1 MQRWP
6 GPCSAVVWRGGG
18 PGSRM
23 LCEPAHGETWQN
35 LTGQTPEQSA
45 GLGWLRAVHAED
57 LEAVTAALEA
67 GTARG
72 HRQVECR
79 VRRADG
85 QWRRMQVHT
94 EALVRPDS
102 GAPEWLTVHR
112 DVTELREAQESSSRN
127 AQALADLSERYLL
140 ATRATSDGLWDYSD
154 YTKQIYFS
162 ARWQGILGYPEEE
175 YSGGLEHW
183 TERMHPKDLERF
195 RSDIQAHEE
204 QPAGFYEDEYRLQ
217 HADGSWRW
225 IRVRARTVKDETSN
239 KLLRVVGTIND
250 VTVRRLTDPL
260 TGLHNR
266 FSLLEELETRLE
278 RSQVDKRSFAVLF
291 IDFDAF
297 KRIND
302 NFGHWHGDRVLVEF
316 ARRIEK
322 SLEPRP
328 GAGSLAHPPA
338 GGGSLAARLGGDEF
352 VVLLDNAEQED
363 AAAYA
368 ARLHRLLES
377 PVHCG
382 EQDLI
387 LSASVG
393 IAMGLSGYVKAEDLL
408 QDADLAMYR
417 AKAGGKAQSC
427 FFSSSMKDAVR
438 ARMQVEVDLRRAVER
453 HDAQELFMVYQ
464 PKVLLSTGAIIGY
477 EALVRWK
484 HPTRGLVPPD
494 EFIPVAEE
502 SDLILSLGRWTL
514 KEAIRQLAEW
524 RRAGEVTSLTT
535 VAVNLSAR
543 QFSDTGLV
551 ENIREFLAAEQLP
564 PSCLELEVTE
574 RVLIDDTSAA
584 LYTLRELKA
593 IGIGLELD
601 DFGMGYSSLS
611 YLHRFPFDALKL
623 DRSFVNCLTEEEDS
637 AAIARTV
644 IALGDA
650 LKMEVLA
657 EGIET
662 AEQAQRLASMGC
674 LYGQGYFFSRP
685 LAPDQCVRLAASPE
699 HPRKGLVLLPPANS
713 SRNGRRTPQSAD
725 ASHQPAAFLP
735 AL

>member
-1 MQRWP
+1 V
-6 GPCSAVVWRGGG
+6 SVDSNASV
-18 PGSRM
+18 
-23 LCEPAHGETWQN
+23 T
-35 LTGQTPEQSA
+35 LTDQAPVLAGA
-45 GLGWLRAVHAED
+45 GLLAPSKEMPPAISREEDVRAAFQE
-57 LEAVTAALEA
+57 L
-67 GTARG
+67 
-72 HRQVECR
+72 
-79 VRRADG
+79 
-85 QWRRMQVHT
+85 T
-94 EALVRPDS
+94 ERFLM
-102 GAPEWLTVHR
+102 
-112 DVTELREAQESSSRN
+112 
-127 AQALADLSERYLL
+127 
-140 ATRATSDGLWDYSD
+140 ATRATSDGVWDYSA
-154 YTKQIYFS
+154 YSKQMYFS
-162 ARWQGILGYPEEE
+162 ARWQGILGFPEEE
-175 YSGGLEHW
+175 YVGGLEHW
-183 TERMHPKDLERF
+183 TERMHPKDLDRF
-195 RSDIQAHEE
+195 RADIQSHHDE
-204 QPAGFYEDEYRLQ
+204 PAGSYENEYRLQ

-225 IRVRARTVKDETSN
+225 IKVRLKTVKDPATN
-239 KLLRVVGTIND
+239 KLLRSVGTITD

-266 FSLLEELETRLE
+266 FSLLEQLEDRLE
-278 RSQVDKRSFAVLF
+278 RSQKDKRSFAVLF

-297 KRIND
+297 KRINN

-322 SLEPRP
+322 SLEARP
-328 GAGSLAHPPA
+328 GTVGAKTDSLPCNNI
-338 GGGSLAARLGGDEF
+338 AARLGGDEF
-352 VVLLDNAEQED
+352 VVLLDNAEQEE

-368 ARLHRLLES
+368 ARLHRLLEA

-382 EQDLI
+382 EQDII

-393 IAMGLSGYVKAEDLL
+393 IAMGLSEYVKAEDLL

-417 AKAGGKAQSC
+417 AKEGGKAQSC

-438 ARMQVEVDLRRAVER
+438 SRMRVEVDLRRAVER
-453 HDAQELFMVYQ
+453 QDGHELFMVYQ
-464 PKVLLSTGAIIGY
+464 PKVLLSTGAITGF

-484 HPTRGLVPPD
+484 HPTRGMVPPD

-514 KEAIRQLAEW
+514 KEAVRQLSQW
-524 RRAGEVTSLTT
+524 RRSSEVTSLTT

-543 QFSDTGLV
+543 QFGDSSLV
-551 ENIREFLAAEQLP
+551 ETIREILAAEQLP
-564 PSCLELEVTE
+564 PNCLELEVTE

-584 LYTLRELKA
+584 LTTLRELKA
-593 IGIGLELD
+593 LGIGLELD

-623 DRSFVNCLTEEEDS
+623 DRSFVSCLTEEEDS

-662 AEQAQRLASMGC
+662 TEQAQRLAAMGC

-685 LAPDQCVRLAASPE
+685 LPPDQCVRLAASPD
-699 HPRKGLVLLPPANS
+699 HPRKGLTIMPTLAAG
-713 SRNGRRTPQSAD
+713 RNGKSRSATGGD
-725 ASHQPAAFLP
+725 KPASCGLFA
-735 AL
+735 